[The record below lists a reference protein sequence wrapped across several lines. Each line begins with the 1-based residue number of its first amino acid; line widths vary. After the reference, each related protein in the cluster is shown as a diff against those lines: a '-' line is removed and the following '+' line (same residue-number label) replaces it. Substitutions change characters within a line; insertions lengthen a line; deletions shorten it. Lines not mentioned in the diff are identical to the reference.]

1 MAIGDASESGVKVI
15 KPGLYEF
22 TFQFACEIPHNDDLK
37 IQIFGTTAN
46 SIEYLFDAPHN
57 TSVETGVI
65 TFIDNVSATDIAAG
79 NDTIYV
85 KAKTSSGTA
94 NAVWDYSQI
103 ICKRLGIEI

>member
-1 MAIGDASESGVKVI
+1 MAIGDASESGVKI
-15 KPGLYEF
+15 IQPGLYEF
-22 TFQFACEIPHNDDLK
+22 VFQFACEIPHNDDLK

-57 TSVETGVI
+57 TSVETGTI
-65 TFIDNVSATDIAAG
+65 TFIDSVSATDISAG
-79 NDTIYV
+79 NNTIYV

-94 NAVWDYSQI
+94 NAIWDYSQI